1 MKDGSE
7 AGRIRDDAA
16 LWIARLHADDCT
28 DDDRARF
35 LHWLHAD
42 AAHAQMFERL
52 TDLWDMGA
60 GVSLPV
66 PPAVA
71 ARRLAMPALSRR
83 QAMAVAVCG
92 VAGLVVPLAPAAN
105 ARRILRTQVGET
117 RGFAI
122 DGGAVC
128 RLDTD
133 SRVTLI
139 PARRLGLLDG
149 GQVFMDWRAA
159 YPFAFRAGPLVLR
172 FFSRAE
178 ADVREDAVS
187 AGVTAVSGR
196 VMVQAPQ
203 TGRATW
209 LGQGERLRVFAGGRV
224 EHDRPDLD
232 ELLAWRRGNLVFRN
246 GRLAD
251 IVAEVNRYTTRKIVL
266 STPRLAGMRLSGIYN
281 FGKEQDFLEILSRLL
296 PLGVVADPS
305 GYRLVPV

>member
-28 DDDRARF
+28 DEDRARF

-42 AAHAQMFERL
+42 AAHARAFEIL
-52 TDLWDMGA
+52 TDLWEMG
-60 GVSLPV
+60 GGISLPV
-66 PPAVA
+66 PPAVV
-71 ARRLAMPALSRR
+71 ARRLPMPALSRR
-83 QAMAVAVCG
+83 YAMAVAVCG

-105 ARRILRTQVGET
+105 ARRILRTRVGET
-117 RGFAI
+117 RDFAL

-133 SRVTLI
+133 SRVTLF
-139 PARRLGLLDG
+139 PERRQGILDG

-178 ADVREDAVS
+178 VDMREEA
-187 AGVTAVSGR
+187 ALTGVTAVSGR

-203 TGRATW
+203 HGRAMW
-209 LGQGERLRVFAGGRV
+209 LGQGERLRILAGGRL

-232 ELLAWRRGNLVFRN
+232 ELLAWRRGNLVFRD

-251 IVAEVNRYTTRKIVL
+251 IVAEINRYTTRKIVL
-266 STPRLAGMRLSGIYN
+266 STPRLAGMRLSGVYN
-281 FGKEQDFLEILSRLL
+281 FGKERDFLEILSRLL
-296 PLGVVADPS
+296 PLGVVVDPS
-305 GYRLVPV
+305 GYRLIPV